1 MIITSTGIFYK
12 NSSVSLDCINELCSA
27 IDSIVATIREN
38 FTSKH
43 QIETLKFGRMQHLKF
58 IA

>member
-43 QIETLKFGRMQHLKF
+43 QIETLNLAGCN
-58 IA
+58 I